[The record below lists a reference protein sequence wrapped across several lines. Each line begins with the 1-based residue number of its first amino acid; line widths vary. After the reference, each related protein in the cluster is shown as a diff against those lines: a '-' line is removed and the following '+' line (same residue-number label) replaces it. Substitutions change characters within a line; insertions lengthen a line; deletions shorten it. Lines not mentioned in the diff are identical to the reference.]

1 MSVLE
6 LISKGQGFVQT
17 GVRLAVDLLSHW
29 LPQILHIMRQ
39 HTTVNLTPIEVA
51 DQHPEEWTKYGITPQ

>member
-17 GVRLAVDLLSHW
+17 GVRHW

-39 HTTVNLTPIEVA
+39 HTTVNLTPVG
-51 DQHPEEWTKYGITPQ
+51 TKK